1 MLVTISPKDDK
12 PELVS
17 HGGQEFNYVLSGKV
31 AVVLGAKTILLNEGD
46 SVYFDPRIRHGQY
59 AVDGEA
65 RFLTVIDKNDAGE
78 FPQEEKHGQN
88 FLVGDT
94 VVRKIVAGSG
104 ITADC
109 GVLEIGPGAGALTKE
124 LLGAAG
130 RVLSVE
136 IDDELIPV
144 LQSRFGSDDRF
155 RLIHGDI
162 LKTDVAALLR
172 EHFDGMP
179 VCVCANLPY
188 YITTPILML
197 LLEGRFGFH
206 SITVM
211 VQKEVAARLCAGK
224 DDDCRGAITLAVQYY
239 ASVRRLFGVP
249 AGCFSPP
256 PKVDSAVVR
265 MDPYPVPPVDTG
277 DEKLFF
283 TLIRAAFA
291 QRRKTLLNALSA
303 VFGGRADKTRL
314 AAVLA
319 EAGLAPDIRGEKL
332 GIENSPSLRK
342 K

>member
-1 MLVTISPKDDK
+1 M
-12 PELVS
+12 
-17 HGGQEFNYVLSGKV
+17 
-31 AVVLGAKTILLNEGD
+31 
-46 SVYFDPRIRHGQY
+46 
-59 AVDGEA
+59 
-65 RFLTVIDKNDAGE
+65 
-78 FPQEEKHGQN
+78 
-88 FLVGDT
+88 
-94 VVRKIVAGSG
+94 
-104 ITADC
+104 
-109 GVLEIGPGAGALTKE
+109 
-124 LLGAAG
+124 
-130 RVLSVE
+130 E

-144 LQSRFGSDDRF
+144 LQSRFGSDERF

-172 EHFDGMP
+172 EHFAGMP

-197 LLEGRFGFH
+197 LLEGRFGFR

-211 VQKEVAARLCAGK
+211 VQKEVAAGLCAGK
-224 DDDCRGAITLAVQYY
+224 NDDCRGAITLAVQYY

-291 QRRKTLLNALSA
+291 QRRKRCSTRSPPCSA
-303 VFGGRADKTRL
+303 TARTRRSWPPSSPKRGWRRIF
-314 AAVLA
+314 AAKSSA
-319 EAGLAPDIRGEKL
+319 SR
-332 GIENSPSLRK
+332 NSPTLRK

>member
-1 MLVTISPKDDK
+1 M
-12 PELVS
+12 
-17 HGGQEFNYVLSGKV
+17 
-31 AVVLGAKTILLNEGD
+31 
-46 SVYFDPRIRHGQY
+46 
-59 AVDGEA
+59 
-65 RFLTVIDKNDAGE
+65 
-78 FPQEEKHGQN
+78 
-88 FLVGDT
+88 
-94 VVRKIVAGSG
+94 
-104 ITADC
+104 
-109 GVLEIGPGAGALTKE
+109 
-124 LLGAAG
+124 
-130 RVLSVE
+130 LSVE

-197 LLEGRFGFH
+197 LLEGRFGFR

-224 DDDCRGAITLAVQYY
+224 NDGCRGAITLAVQYY

-283 TLIRAAFA
+283 TLIRAAFT

-303 VFGGRADKTRL
+303 VFGDRADKTRL

-332 GIENSPSLRK
+332 GIEEFANLTK
-342 K
+342 KMININLKTEEHHV